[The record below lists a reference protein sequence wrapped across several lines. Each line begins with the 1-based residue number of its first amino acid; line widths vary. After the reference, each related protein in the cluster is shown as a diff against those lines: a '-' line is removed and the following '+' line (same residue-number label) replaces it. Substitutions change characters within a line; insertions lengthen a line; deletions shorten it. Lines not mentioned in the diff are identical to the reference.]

1 MNMTIGELEKTM
13 LDDLDEYC
21 SDRSLCN
28 ACVFFNGDETNC
40 IHSGDYTIDDLFDRY
55 KQLLNECP
63 SACSIPYDEFYKLAA
78 PLTGTTV
85 EITSYEDLV
94 NHPSHYIHG
103 GIECIDAMK
112 AAFGSDEL
120 KVYCKIAAF
129 KYLWRAD
136 HKGGLQDIQKA
147 NWYLNKYLELERLEN
162 E

>member
-1 MNMTIGELEKTM
+1 MNMTIGELERTM
-13 LDDLDEYC
+13 LNDLDEYC
-21 SDRSLCN
+21 SNCSLCN
-28 ACVFFNGDETNC
+28 VCVFFDGDETNC

-55 KQLLNECP
+55 KQLLTECP
-63 SACSIPYDEFYKLAA
+63 SACSISADEFFKIAA
-78 PLTGTTV
+78 PLMGTDVTV
-85 EITSYEDLV
+85 TNYEDLV
-94 NHPSHYIHG
+94 NHPNHYTHG

-120 KVYCKIAAF
+120 KVYCKIAVF

>member
-63 SACSIPYDEFYKLAA
+63 SACSIPYDEFYKIAA

-85 EITSYEDLV
+85 EITNYEDLV
-94 NHPSHYIHG
+94 NHPSHYTHG

-136 HKGGLQDIQKA
+136 HKGGLTDIKKA
-147 NWYLNKYLELERLEN
+147 RFYIEKYIELEES

>member
-85 EITSYEDLV
+85 EITNYEDLV
-94 NHPSHYIHG
+94 NHPIHYTHG
-103 GIECIDAMK
+103 GIECIDATK

>member
-21 SDRSLCN
+21 SDRYLCS

-85 EITSYEDLV
+85 EITNYEDLV
-94 NHPSHYIHG
+94 NHPIHYIHG

>member
-78 PLTGTTV
+78 PLIGTTV
-85 EITSYEDLV
+85 EITNYEDLV
-94 NHPSHYIHG
+94 NHPSHYTHG
-103 GIECIDAMK
+103 GIECWDAML
-112 AAFGSDEL
+112 AAYGHEQ
-120 KVYCKIAAF
+120 VKIYAKINCF
-129 KYLWRAD
+129 KYLFRMD
-136 HKGGLQDIQKA
+136 NKGGIVDAKKA
-147 NWYLNKYLELERLEN
+147 LWYLRKYIELEEQAN

>member
-21 SDRSLCN
+21 SDRYLCS
-28 ACVFFNGDETNC
+28 ACVFFDGDETNC

-55 KQLLNECP
+55 KQLLTECP

-85 EITSYEDLV
+85 EITNYEDLV
-94 NHPSHYIHG
+94 NHPIHYIHG

>member
-28 ACVFFNGDETNC
+28 ACVFFDGDETNC

-55 KQLLNECP
+55 KQLLNECS

-85 EITSYEDLV
+85 EITNYDDMV
-94 NHPSHYIHG
+94 NHPGHYTHG

-136 HKGGLQDIQKA
+136 HKGGLQDIRKA